1 MHVRRRATVHAVCA
15 SWGPSGFVCFVVVFL
30 QRVKGVVRAACLA
43 ASSVV
48 ACCCVACRV
57 ETPFFRQRW
66 GVPCFSKHG
75 EASASS
81 AFSISH
87 LCCAALVFCCCCL
100 ALHHDM
106 CESFTA
112 VVVAPVSV
120 SPCAR
125 CARVD
130 GDSAC
135 AGRSSMQCED
145 LACGTRF
152 LVCVCRK
159 KYTLCESNQWYRG
172 TRCASFFLERNT
184 SVMGNE
190 NKLRVIERSIRRG
203 GTTWLALYFTRKWE

>member
-120 SPCAR
+120 SPCD
-125 CARVD
+125 VH
-130 GDSAC
+130 
-135 AGRSSMQCED
+135 
-145 LACGTRF
+145 
-152 LVCVCRK
+152 V
-159 KYTLCESNQWYRG
+159 W
-172 TRCASFFLERNT
+172 
-184 SVMGNE
+184 MGI
-190 NKLRVIERSIRRG
+190 LRVLVDPQCNARTLRAARG
-203 GTTWLALYFTRKWE
+203 FLCVSAARNIHCVRAINGTVAPGVHLSFLNGTQVLWAMKTSCG